1 MDKHDFHEAK
11 RYMQTITLEV
21 NDGFL
26 SKFMSLLETI
36 PKDQVKIKTDRYSE
50 EIAKRLK
57 SIDSGDYKLTSHSD
71 FWGKFD
77 DRVASFKNA
86 H

>member
-1 MDKHDFHEAK
+1 
-11 RYMQTITLEV
+11 MQTITLEV

-26 SKFMSLLETI
+26 SKFMSLLDTI
-36 PKDQVKIKTDRYSE
+36 PKDRVKIKSDKYSE

-57 SIDSGDYKLTSHSD
+57 SIDNGDDKLVSHSD

-77 DRVASFKNA
+77 DRVVNFKNA

>member
-1 MDKHDFHEAK
+1 
-11 RYMQTITLEV
+11 MQTIILEV

-26 SKFMSLLETI
+26 PKFMSLLETI
-36 PKDQVKIKTDRYSE
+36 PKEQVKIKSDKYSE
-50 EIAKRLK
+50 EIANRLK
-57 SIDSGDYKLTSHSD
+57 SIDSGDDELVSHAD

-77 DRVASFKNA
+77 DRVTNFKNA

>member
-1 MDKHDFHEAK
+1 
-11 RYMQTITLEV
+11 MQTITLEI

-36 PKDQVKIKTDRYSE
+36 PKDQVKIKTDKYSE

-57 SIDSGDYKLTSHSD
+57 SIDNGNDKLVSHAD

-86 H
+86 N

>member
-1 MDKHDFHEAK
+1 
-11 RYMQTITLEV
+11 MQTITLEV

-26 SKFMSLLETI
+26 PKFMSLLETI
-36 PKDQVKIKTDRYSE
+36 PKEQVKIKSDKYSE
-50 EIAKRLK
+50 EIAHRLK
-57 SIDSGDYKLTSHSD
+57 SIDNGDDKLVSHAD

-77 DRVASFKNA
+77 DRVTNFKNA

>member
-1 MDKHDFHEAK
+1 
-11 RYMQTITLEV
+11 MQTITLEV

-50 EIAKRLK
+50 EITKRLK
-57 SIDSGDYKLTSHSD
+57 SKKHCVRQSKMKTQL
-71 FWGKFD
+71 
-77 DRVASFKNA
+77 
-86 H
+86 

>member
-1 MDKHDFHEAK
+1 
-11 RYMQTITLEV
+11 MQTITLEV

-26 SKFMSLLETI
+26 PKFMSLLETI
-36 PKDQVKIKTDRYSE
+36 PKEQVKIKSDKYSE
-50 EIAKRLK
+50 EIARRLK
-57 SIDSGDYKLTSHSD
+57 SIDNGDDKLVSHTD

-77 DRVASFKNA
+77 DRVTNFKNA